1 MHIHITCIQS
11 RQVSLIKT
19 PCALR
24 LFDLV
29 IHHIHIKITSGREA
43 LIDSDR
49 KQYLEE
55 WRNRIRIR
63 AKELVE
69 ELRR

>member
-11 RQVSLIKT
+11 RQVSLIET
-19 PCALR
+19 SRALR

-29 IHHIHIKITSGREA
+29 IHHLHIEITSGREA
-43 LIDSDR
+43 LIDCDR

-55 WRNRIRIR
+55 WRNRIRLR

-69 ELRR
+69 ELR